1 MSPIRFVV
9 FVWCTTL
16 AAVLHAANPVQIENA
31 KPGSPEWTLFS
42 EAQGE
47 IEGYASATSVNQG
60 ESISF
65 FVNTVAPT
73 YNIDIFRMGW
83 YGGKGARR
91 VAPTVTRTGVQQVI
105 PTPDPL
111 TGLTECNWTDP
122 YTITIPND
130 WVSGAY
136 LAKLTTL
143 GMAQKNKYIL
153 FVVREDHR
161 TANHNFQLAIST
173 AQAYNAW
180 GGKSLYNGSPQARK
194 VSFNRPYN
202 DGSGTGI
209 FLWRWEYAAVR
220 FLEREGYDV
229 VYTTNIDTHR
239 RGGLLLKAKSFLSIG
254 HDEYWS
260 WEMRANVEAARNA
273 GVNLGFFSANTCYWQ
288 VRFEPSAITGAL
300 DRTMV
305 GYKEAALLS
314 DPYSIDA
321 DPSNN
326 NRVTTLW
333 RNAPVNRPEAA
344 LLGVQFIT
352 YPVDAPI
359 VIDDVTSAPWVF
371 AETGLVKGSSL
382 PGLLG
387 YEVDAMNEFTP
398 AGTIRL
404 GNSPF
409 FDEASSST
417 RYSHMTLYQ
426 HANGAWVFS
435 TGSIQ
440 WAWGLDDWNSG
451 QRGSRLHPGAQQ
463 ITRNLLRQFAGTTAS
478 ADCQFIISS
487 TTATAGAASGSGSIT
502 LTTASNCA
510 WTVASSAPWLTVTS
524 TTSGSGTRTINY
536 SYTSNAGNP
545 ARAAML
551 TIADKTFTLEQQSGC
566 AYSLSPTSAALGAA
580 GGSTSFTLTTT
591 APCAWS
597 AASTAG
603 WLTFSPTSGL
613 GSATINVTVAANE
626 GPSRDGSIE
635 VNGGPDFDVHQ
646 ANGCVYSVQPM
657 SVSAP
662 SSGME
667 GELTVTTH
675 PDCFWNASTSAAWIG
690 ITAGG
695 SGRGSGTVSYI
706 LYPNETGA
714 ARTGTI
720 SAAGMSVTVRQSADN
735 CLFEFAPLWASYTSA
750 AATGTINVTGN
761 CPWTAIVESGTN
773 FVTITGTTATS
784 VTYSVAANM
793 TAVARSASIRIG
805 GRSIHITQNG
815 SAQGMIALAAA
826 ATSTNSVSLAW
837 STVSGA
843 TAYEVYRSSNGSAL
857 GLIATTSSSTYTDNG
872 LSVSRTYL
880 YRVRAVGSTG
890 TLAYSNIDP
899 ATTILFVDPTITPRV
914 TSIKAVH
921 ILQLRDAVNAMRA
934 AGLLSYRNFTD
945 PALTGRT
952 VKANHIAQLRSALNE
967 ARAAIGLPPVTFSQ
981 PSLSVVRASHVNE
994 LRAGVQ

>member
-1 MSPIRFVV
+1 MSPIRLVV
-9 FVWCTTL
+9 LVLCTTL
-16 AAVLHAANPVQIENA
+16 AAVVHAANPIQIENA
-31 KPGSPEWTLFS
+31 KPGSPEWSMFS

-65 FVNTVAPT
+65 FVNTTAAT
-73 YNIDIFRMGW
+73 YNIDIFRTGW
-83 YGGKGARR
+83 YGGAGARR
-91 VAPTVTRTGVQQVI
+91 VAPTVTRTGIRQVI
-105 PTPDPL
+105 PTPDPV
-111 TGLTECNWTDP
+111 TGLIECNWTDP

-136 LAKLTTL
+136 VVKLTTL

-161 TANHNFQLAIST
+161 VANHNFQLAVAT
-173 AQAYNAW
+173 GQAYNAW

-194 VSFNRPYN
+194 VSFNRPYT

-220 FLEREGYDV
+220 FLEREGYDL

-239 RGGLLLKAKSFLSIG
+239 RGGLLLNAKSFLSIG

-260 WEMRANVEAARNA
+260 WEMRANVEAARNT

-288 VRFEPSAITGAL
+288 VRFEPSSNGAP

-305 GYKEAALLS
+305 GYKEAALMS
-314 DPYSIDA
+314 DPFSIDS
-321 DPSNN
+321 DPSNDH
-326 NRVTTLW
+326 RVTTLW

-409 FDEASSST
+409 FDEASHST
-417 RYSHMTLYQ
+417 RYSHMTIYQ
-426 HANGAWVFS
+426 HANGAWVFA

-440 WAWGLDDWNSG
+440 WAWGLDDWNSS
-451 QRGSRLHPGAQQ
+451 QRGERLSPAAQQ
-463 ITRNLLRQFAGTTAS
+463 MTRNILRQFAGTTAS
-478 ADCQFIISS
+478 ADCQYTLSS
-487 TTATAGAASGSGSIT
+487 TGATVGADAGSGSLT
-502 LTTASNCA
+502 LSSASHCA
-510 WTVASSAPWLTVTS
+510 WTIASSAAWLTVTS
-524 TTSGSGTRTINY
+524 GTSGSGNRTINY
-536 SYTSNAGNP
+536 SYTSNSGSP
-545 ARAAML
+545 ARAATL
-551 TIADKTFTLEQQSGC
+551 TIGDKTFTLQQQSGC
-566 AYSLSPTSAALGAA
+566 AYSLSPTAASLGAA
-580 GGSTSFTLTTT
+580 GGGTSFTVTTT

-597 AASTAG
+597 AASDVA
-603 WLTFSPTSGL
+603 WLTFSPASGF
-613 GSATINVTVAANE
+613 GTTTVDVTVAANE

-646 ANGCVYSVQPM
+646 SNGCVYTVQPL
-657 SVSAP
+657 SVAGP
-662 SSGME
+662 ASGME
-667 GELTVTTH
+667 GDVAITTH
-675 PDCFWNASTSAAWIG
+675 QDCFWNASTTAAWIG
-690 ITAGG
+690 ITAGS
-695 SGRGSGTVSYI
+695 SGRGSGAVSYI
-706 LYPNETGA
+706 LYPNDTGA

-720 SAAGMSVTVRQSADN
+720 SAAGVSVTVRQSADD
-735 CLFEFAPLWASYTSA
+735 CLLDLAPLWASYTSA
-750 AATGTINVTGN
+750 AATGTIDVTSD
-761 CPWTAIVESGTN
+761 CPWTATVESGAH
-773 FVTITGTTATS
+773 FVTITATTTTS
-784 VTYSVAANM
+784 VTYGVAANGS
-793 TAVARSASIRIG
+793 AVARSASIRIG
-805 GRSIHITQNG
+805 GRTIHITQNG
-815 SAQGMIALAAA
+815 SGQAMIPLAAT
-826 ATSTNSVSLAW
+826 ATSTSSASLSW
-837 STVSGA
+837 PSVSGA
-843 TAYEVYRSSNGSAL
+843 TSYEVYRSANGSTL
-857 GLIATTSSSTYTDNG
+857 GMVATTSSSSYRDNG
-872 LSVSRTYL
+872 LTANRTYL

-899 ATTILFVDPTITPRV
+899 ATTIMFVDPDIVPHV
-914 TSIKAVH
+914 THIKAVH

-934 AGLLSYRNFTD
+934 AGMLSYRNFTD
-945 PALTGRT
+945 PTLAGRT
-952 VKANHIAQLRSALNE
+952 VKANHVAQLRTALSE
-967 ARAAIGLPPVTFSQ
+967 ARAAIGLPPLSFSH
-981 PSLSVVRASHVNE
+981 PSLTRVRASHVTE

>member
-1 MSPIRFVV
+1 MSPIRLIV
-9 FVWCTTL
+9 FVLCTAL
-16 AAVLHAANPVQIENA
+16 AAVVQAANPIQIENA

-47 IEGYASATSVNQG
+47 IEGYGSAVSVTHG

-65 FVNTVAPT
+65 FVNTIAPT
-73 YNIDIFRMGW
+73 YDLDIFRMGW

-91 VAPTVTRTGVQQVI
+91 VAATVTRTGVQQVI
-105 PTPDPL
+105 PTPDPV

-122 YTITIPND
+122 YTITIPHD
-130 WVSGAY
+130 WLSGAY
-136 LAKLTTL
+136 LVKLTTR
-143 GMAQKNKYIL
+143 GIAQKNKYIL
-153 FVVREDHR
+153 FIVRDDVR
-161 TANHNFQLAIST
+161 PANHNFQLAVST

-180 GGKSLYNGSPQARK
+180 GGKSLYSGSPQARK
-194 VSFNRPYN
+194 VSFNRPYT

-229 VYTTNIDTHR
+229 KYTTNIDTHR
-239 RGGLLLKAKSFLSIG
+239 RGNVLLGAKSFLSIG

-260 WEMRANVEAARNA
+260 WEMRANVEAARDA

-305 GYKEAALLS
+305 GYKEQALLS
-314 DPYSIDA
+314 DPFSTDS

-326 NRVTTLW
+326 NRITTLW

-371 AETGLVKGSSL
+371 AETGLVNGSSL

-409 FDEASSST
+409 FDGASNST

-426 HANGAWVFS
+426 HANGAWVFA

-451 QRGSRLHPGAQQ
+451 QRGSRLSHGAQQ
-463 ITRNLLRQFAGTTAS
+463 MTRNLLRQFAGTTAS
-478 ADCQFIISS
+478 ADCQFTISPVAATVGS
-487 TTATAGAASGSGSIT
+487 TAGSGSLT
-502 LTTASNCA
+502 LSTASHCA
-510 WTVASSAPWLTVTS
+510 WSVASSAPWLTVTS
-524 TTSGSGTRTINY
+524 ATSGSGNTTINY
-536 SYTSNAGNP
+536 SYSSNAGSP
-545 ARAAML
+545 ERATTL
-551 TIADKTFTLEQQSGC
+551 TIADKTFNLQQQSGC
-566 AYSLSPTSAALGAA
+566 AYSLSPASASLGAA
-580 GGSTSFTLTTT
+580 GGSTSFTVTTT

-597 AASTAG
+597 AVSNRD
-603 WLTFSPTSGL
+603 WLTFAPASGL
-613 GSATINVTVAANE
+613 GSATVNVTVAANE
-626 GPSRDGSIE
+626 APSRDGSIE

-646 ANGCVYSVQPM
+646 SNGCVYAVQPM
-657 SVSAP
+657 SVAAP

-667 GELTVTTH
+667 GELAVTTH

-706 LYPNETGA
+706 LYPNDTGL

-735 CLFEFAPLWASYTSA
+735 CLYEFAPLWASYNAA
-750 AATGTINVTGN
+750 AATGTITVTGN
-761 CPWTAIVESGTN
+761 CPWTAVVESGTN
-773 FVTITGTTATS
+773 FVTITGTTPTT
-784 VTYSVAANM
+784 VTYNVAANL
-793 TAVARSASIRIG
+793 TAVARSATIRIG
-805 GRSIHITQNG
+805 GRTIHITQNG
-815 SAQGMIALAAA
+815 SSHGMIPLVAT
-826 ATSTNSVSLAW
+826 ATSTSSAALVW
-837 STVSGA
+837 SPVSGA
-843 TAYEVYRSSNGSAL
+843 TSYEVYRSSNGSTL
-857 GLIATTSSSTYTDNG
+857 GLIATTSSATHTDNG
-872 LSVSRTYL
+872 LNVSRTYL
-880 YRVRAVGSTG
+880 YRVRAVGAAG

-899 ATTILFVDPTITPRV
+899 ATTILFTDPTIVPRE
-914 TSIKAVH
+914 TRIKAVH

-934 AGLLSYRNFTD
+934 AGVLSYRNFTD
-945 PALTGRT
+945 PALTGRPI
-952 VKANHIAQLRSALNE
+952 KANHITQLRSALNE

-981 PSLSVVRASHVNE
+981 PSLSIVRASHVTE
-994 LRAGVQ
+994 LRAGTQ